1 MFVPEN
7 SFVVDL
13 DVGCSCRWQ
22 GVTVSVGRNEMF
34 ADKLVLVEGSQV
46 CRVSLLDSRCSS
58 NIIVKVVLPDASGS
72 RSNFKVG
79 GVKWCQLCVA
89 RRCYS
94 TERVAIAILGP
105 QCEVARDR
113 TRRDSL

>member
-1 MFVPEN
+1 ME
-7 SFVVDL
+7 
-13 DVGCSCRWQ
+13 G
-22 GVTVSVGRNEMF
+22 GR
-34 ADKLVLVEGSQV
+34 LIV

-58 NIIVKVVLPDASGS
+58 NIIVKVVSPEASGS

-113 TRRDSL
+113 TRRGSLEGRFGAVCSEIDIVVLK